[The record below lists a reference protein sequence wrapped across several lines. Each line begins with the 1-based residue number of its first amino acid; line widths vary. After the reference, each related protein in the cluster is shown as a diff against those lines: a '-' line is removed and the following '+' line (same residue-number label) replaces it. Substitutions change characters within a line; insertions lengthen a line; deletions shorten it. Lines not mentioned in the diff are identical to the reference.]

1 MLLFYCAAKKDLKRI
16 RRDGVKDLKGNGVR
30 LRTRLASAKKKCKKN
45 RRVLVVD
52 ADALPAGSI
61 GNLHMRK
68 RVWVPEVPPEAFL
81 NLDPYRKPKHVEAA
95 GGYVVRAG
103 KDGPEVL
110 LIFRRG
116 RWDLPKGKLDKGETL
131 EECGLREVR
140 EEVGIEQLRL
150 LEPLGTTIHGYVQKK
165 KYRVK
170 TTHWYLMQTP
180 ETEFTPQKDEDIEE
194 VRWMPWRKALR
205 RIGYASLRHHMEQ
218 IDWIIYET
226 VGVPLVES

>member
-1 MLLFYCAAKKDLKRI
+1 MLLFYCASKKDLKQI
-16 RRDGVKDLKGNGVR
+16 RCHGVKDLQGKGVR
-30 LRTRLASAKKKCKKN
+30 LRTRLASAKKKCKD
-45 RRVLVVD
+45 RILVVD
-52 ADALPAGSI
+52 VDALAAGSI
-61 GNLHMRK
+61 TDLHMRTK
-68 RVWVPEVPPEAFL
+68 VRVPEVPPEAFL

-131 EECGLREVR
+131 EECGLREVC
-140 EEVGIEQLRL
+140 EEVGIEHVRL

-180 ETEFTPQKDEDIEE
+180 ETEFTPDKDEDIEE

-205 RIGYASLRHHMEQ
+205 RIGYATLRHHMEQ
-218 IDWIIYET
+218 IEWIIYET
-226 VGVPLVES
+226 VGVPLAES